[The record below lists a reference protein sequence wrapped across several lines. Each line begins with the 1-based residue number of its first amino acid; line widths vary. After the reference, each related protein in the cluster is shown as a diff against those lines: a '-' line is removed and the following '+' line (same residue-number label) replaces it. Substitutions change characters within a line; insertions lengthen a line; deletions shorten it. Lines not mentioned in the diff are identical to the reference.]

1 MVRCT
6 HFRTKFL
13 RSLWHCEPSQEC
25 LIDHEIARQTP
36 PKQKMVA
43 QSSAP
48 KEEVPLPSQAGCG
61 GWMGR
66 TYDNLKHT
74 YNISHQFIAM
84 KSRHVSYMVMR
95 RIIMSRSIASSTDFI
110 PRLHPNASWWT
121 TCRPS
126 PAPGQRSPCRPSRCK
141 PRGRRPRAVL
151 DPSDMADFIRKP
163 GDFTIKTYGFSGFN
177 GRFLHFTIFE
187 A

>member
-1 MVRCT
+1 MPV
-6 HFRTKFL
+6 
-13 RSLWHCEPSQEC
+13 
-25 LIDHEIARQTP
+25 DHEIARQTP

-43 QSSAP
+43 QSPAP
-48 KEEVPLPSQAGCG
+48 NEEVPLPSQAGCG

-74 YNISHQFIAM
+74 YQISHQFISM

-95 RIIMSRSIASSTDFI
+95 CIIISRSIASSTC
-110 PRLHPNASWWT
+110 RLHPP
-121 TCRPS
+121 PS
-126 PAPGQRSPCRPSRCK
+126 PQRQLVDDMPAEPSPVTPVAVPAKPVQTTRPEAAGPVRK
-141 PRGRRPRAVL
+141 WPL
-151 DPSDMADFIRKP
+151 DPSDMADFTRKH